1 MNELEELL
9 LPCRELYCIM
19 YGVLLIM
26 HGFTQHLKSGF
37 IKQFHFK
44 NNLLRMQLLKKAKF
58 LFHIQSVTHMLRIK
72 EQSYFKHILQ
82 FML

>member
-1 MNELEELL
+1 
-9 LPCRELYCIM
+9 
-19 YGVLLIM
+19 M
-26 HGFTQHLKSGF
+26 HNFIEQLKSSF

-58 LFHIQSVTHMLRIK
+58 LFYIQSLTHMLRIK

-82 FML
+82 FMLWNIM